1 MNTLHDGHC
10 LHDANNE
17 PIWRTWFWNVLIFFK
32 RKTWCNS
39 GMVCFWVHKFTT
51 ADFVRSI
58 YPNMITIDHGNIK
71 TLGKHRSNDGVFPVA
86 STNFGVPT
94 EIPRRPGFQ
103 PWQVTMPLSDGR
115 I

>member
-1 MNTLHDGHC
+1 
-10 LHDANNE
+10 
-17 PIWRTWFWNVLIFFK
+17 
-32 RKTWCNS
+32 
-39 GMVCFWVHKFTT
+39 
-51 ADFVRSI
+51 
-58 YPNMITIDHGNIK
+58 MITIDHGNIK

-115 I
+115 IWMPEKGMAQCMVCHDAFVARFCLPHQLITSTNSSSGFMKPITSGHGD